1 MKPRVGVSACLLGQ
15 PVRYDGASRPHAWIR
30 EVLRRHA
37 ELLPICPETEAGLG
51 VPRPP
56 VQLVRQGR
64 DRVVMRGV
72 RDHRL
77 DVTAQLGR
85 WIEQQKDRLAG
96 LDAMVFKSRSPSCG
110 LGSTPLHGPEGEELR
125 EDYDGIFAGWVRSRF
140 PGLLLYD
147 DVMLEDVHQQ
157 EAFLALLRKKSGMK

>member
-30 EVLRRHA
+30 HVLRCHA

-64 DRVVMRGV
+64 DRLVVRGV
-72 RDHRL
+72 RDHSL
-77 DVTAQLGR
+77 DVTARLCR
-85 WIEQQKDRLAG
+85 WADQQTDRLAG
-96 LDAMVFKSRSPSCG
+96 LDALILKSRSPSCG
-110 LGSTPLHGPEGEELR
+110 LGSTPLYGPDGEELR
-125 EDYDGIFAGWVRSRF
+125 DDHDGVFAAWARTRF
-140 PGLLLYD
+140 PELVLYD
-147 DVMLEDVHQQ
+147 DVLLEDSQSQ
-157 EAFLALLRKKSGMK
+157 KAFLALLRKKSGVK